1 MYDEGK
7 EWTTPASKA
16 QGKNFTANILSQA
29 MIKTQQSGK
38 KVKWVVHGDGAKI
51 FHQAIKR
58 LQGRD
63 MSGHTFLFAAPSEDM
78 TKILPIMRQSKMNL
92 HDDVMVYQEDD
103 WSHSGNRTNKAVG
116 EEVSKFSN
124 FSHKG
129 GLMKDKADKSK
140 NDVRGKVLGA
150 AGFFPDLLK
159 NASTGFAFTTVAG
172 NFAGFGGA
180 PLMVAAATTSA
191 AFVGAKAFNDV
202 KNMQYTTQ
210 SLRNTAMQKVV
221 DPNLNPHLN
230 PYASREEMNAAF
242 KQHSG
247 GKLKTF
253 AAIVKSLGR

>member
-7 EWTTPASKA
+7 EWTTPSSKA

-103 WSHSGNRTNKAVG
+103 WSHSGNRTNKVVG
-116 EEVSKFSN
+116 KEVSKFRN
-124 FSHKG
+124 FADKG
-129 GLMKDKADKSK
+129 GLMQDDAGKAK

-150 AGFFPDLLK
+150 AGVSDLLK
-159 NASTGFAFTTVAG
+159 NAGAGFAAG
-172 NFAGFGGA
+172 NLAGFGGS
-180 PLMVAAATTSA
+180 PLMMTAAVAGA
-191 AFVGAKAFNDV
+191 AFVGAKAFVKANDV
-202 KNMQYTTQ
+202 QFATQ
-210 SLRNTAMQKVV
+210 SLRNTAMEKIA
-221 DPNLNPHLN
+221 DPNLNPHLK
-230 PYASREEMNAAF
+230 PYATRSEMNAAF
-242 KQHSG
+242 KKHSG